1 METKSIKKN
10 YLVKKRNVLNELRA
24 NSMTVQQLRFFSIYL
39 SKINSDD
46 PESRK
51 VRFPISDFR
60 AIMDL
65 GRINIEYMK
74 SVTNGLL
81 SKVVNV
87 PNEHGGYSGFQLFK
101 KCKVDTDDF
110 GEWYVEIDAHD
121 EALPLM
127 FEFKNR
133 YFTYRLWNA
142 LQLKSSNQIRMYEI
156 LKQYEKIGY
165 RILSIEELRILIG
178 IKKGEY
184 ERYNN
189 FKQWVII
196 PCQQAL
202 EENTDIKFTY
212 EPYGAKGPGGKVLSL
227 KFTIEKNSKHKDPLL
242 LEEFIDQKKL
252 REVSGEENNVDIN
265 QITIEDWEREEA
277 KNDIIAFFQE
287 ACSPPETE
295 KSEFTRAEMQEILT
309 VLVDVQDDLLPVNVP
324 IDSIEFRR
332 YHYLTEK
339 YARMNRIAEKTE
351 IKNRVSYL
359 VAMIK
364 ADCGR

>member
-39 SKINSDD
+39 SKINPDD

-51 VRFPISDFR
+51 VRFPIADFR

-74 SVTNGLL
+74 NVTNGLL

-87 PNEHGGYSGFQLFK
+87 PNERGGYSGFQLFK
-101 KCKVDTDDF
+101 KCKVDTDEY

-202 EENTDIKFTY
+202 EENTDIRFTY

-227 KFTIEKNSKHKDPLL
+227 KFTIEKNTKHKDPLL
-242 LEEFIDQKKL
+242 LDEFIDQKKL
-252 REVSGEENNVDIN
+252 DEASSEENILDTD
-265 QITIEDWEREEA
+265 QITIEEWQNDEA
-277 KNDIIAFFQE
+277 RQDIISFLQE
-287 ACSPPETE
+287 ACSPGGTD
-295 KSEFTRAEMQEILT
+295 KSEFTRAEMKEILT
-309 VLVDVQDDLLPVNVP
+309 VLVDVPDSMLPTNVP

-339 YARMNRIAEKTE
+339 YARMNRMSEKNPV
-351 IKNRVSYL
+351 KNRVAYL

>member
-1 METKSIKKN
+1 MKTKELKAN
-10 YLVKKRNVLNELRA
+10 YLIKKRNVLNELRA
-24 NSMTVQQLRFFSIYL
+24 NSMTLQQLRFFSIYL
-39 SKINSDD
+39 SKINPDD
-46 PESRK
+46 PGSRK
-51 VRFPISDFR
+51 VRFPIADFR

-74 SVTNGLL
+74 EVTNGLL

-101 KCKVDTDDF
+101 KCRVDTDEF
-110 GEWYVEIDAHD
+110 GEWYIEIDAHD

-127 FEFKNR
+127 FEFKNK

-165 RILSIEELRILIG
+165 RILSIEELRTLIG

-184 ERYNN
+184 VRFNN
-189 FKQWVII
+189 FNMRVLI

-227 KFTIEKNSKHKDPLL
+227 KFTIEKNTKHKDPLL

-252 REVSGEENNVDIN
+252 EDVSTEENIIDTD
-265 QITIEDWEREEA
+265 QITIEDWQCDEA
-277 KNDIIAFFQE
+277 KHDIILFLQE
-287 ACSPPETE
+287 ACCPPGSE
-295 KSEFTRAEMQEILT
+295 KSEFTRSEMQEILT
-309 VLVDVQDDLLPVNVP
+309 VLVDVPESLLPVNVA

-339 YARMNRIAEKTE
+339 YARMNRISEKE
-351 IKNRVSYL
+351 PIKNRVSYL